1 MQVLR
6 FHLLSRLLYVPGF
19 LIERPYFLSPTPPVG
34 RTYFI
39 GGKTL
44 KRKGKHSKAV
54 LCALLSS
61 AVLCQ
66 IPGMSWAEGEDNLF
80 DFDPIV
86 VTATKTPVKLS
97 ESNANMTV
105 ITRKDIEEQHYADL
119 SEALRNVPGVTI
131 NNYGTG
137 IGHEAS
143 NMLRINGSDKIVVL
157 VDGVRVDAAGV
168 NFAAAAYSDLDNVEK
183 IEVLKG
189 AAASLYGANAK
200 GGVIQIITRKA
211 EGNKSTLTYTGGSY
225 DKENYAFMNQGKAG
239 DYSWVVTS
247 QKDIMGDYKDANG
260 TAVPE
265 HRNAE
270 TTTFKLTKAINE
282 KSDITFDY
290 QKYQSDYMYSGTNEN
305 LNWRNLG
312 NVDNSNW
319 KLIYNNQLTDN
330 LKNRL
335 TFYNGVYDNWF
346 QWSNNAG
353 TSMEK
358 VKTMRLQDEFTQT
371 LADNHTVTGGFEYS
385 RDKVVSK
392 GNKKLS
398 NSAYYVQD
406 EWNLDRQWKLTS
418 GVRYDDS
425 AQYGSNTSPHVNLG
439 YKANEDTSYYVS
451 YNKYF
456 IVPTPDQV
464 FNNTYG
470 NNNLKAEKG
479 DNLEFGVNHRLSDT
493 LSTTFHMFKR
503 SSSNAVFYDY
513 NLWKYVNSDEKVH
526 GWDIQLNKQVTKQL
540 STYVGYTHTTIDAT
554 IQQAE
559 NVDGYVPK
567 GYWNVGA
574 DYRQER
580 YDIHLQGRGVSDKTG
595 PQNGTA
601 YSNYFPE
608 STYWVWDFALNYK
621 LSKDAKTFLRVNNL
635 FNKFYAEQSNA
646 SNRPGWGGNPGEW
659 YTSPGRN
666 YQLGV
671 QYQF

>member
-1 MQVLR
+1 M
-6 FHLLSRLLYVPGF
+6 
-19 LIERPYFLSPTPPVG
+19 
-34 RTYFI
+34 
-39 GGKTL
+39 

-66 IPGMSWAEGEDNLF
+66 IPGISWAEGEDNQF

-97 ESNANMTV
+97 ESNANLTV
-105 ITRKDIEEQHYADL
+105 ITRKDIEEQHYSDL

-131 NNYGTG
+131 NNFGTG
-137 IGHEAS
+137 IGYEAS

-168 NFAAAAYSDLDNVEK
+168 NFAAAAYGSLDNVER
-183 IEVLKG
+183 IEILKG

-211 EGNKSTLTYTGGSY
+211 EENKSTLTYTGGSY
-225 DKENYAFMNQGKAG
+225 DKENYAFMNQGKSG

-247 QKDIMGDYKDANG
+247 QKDIMGDYRDANG
-260 TAVPE
+260 TTVPE

-290 QKYQSDYMYSGTNEN
+290 QKYQSDYMYSGTNYY
-305 LNWRNLG
+305 LSQRNPG
-312 NVDNSNW
+312 NMDSYNW

-335 TFYNGVYDNWF
+335 TFYNGVYDNTF
-346 QWSNNAG
+346 QTNDPYWGMGIG
-353 TSMEK
+353 TSWTK
-358 VKTMRLQDEFTQT
+358 VKTLRLQDEFTQT
-371 LADNHTVTGGFEYS
+371 FADNHTVTGGFEYS
-385 RDKVVSK
+385 RDKVVSS
-392 GNKKLS
+392 GNKKIS

-406 EWNLDRQWKLTS
+406 EWDLDRQWKLTS
-418 GVRYDDS
+418 GIRYDDS
-425 AQYGSNTSPHVNLG
+425 TQYGSNTSPHVNIG
-439 YKANEDTSYYVS
+439 YKASDETNYYIS

-456 IVPTPDQV
+456 IVPTPYQV
-464 FNNTYG
+464 FNDTYG
-470 NNNLKAEKG
+470 NYNLKAEKG
-479 DNLEFGVNHRLSDT
+479 DNLELGVNHQLSDT
-493 LSTTFHMFKR
+493 LSTTFHLFR
-503 SSSNAVFYDY
+503 RDSSNAVGFDMSSY
-513 NLWKYVNSDEKVH
+513 KYVNFDEKAH
-526 GWDIQLNKQVTKQL
+526 GWDIQLNKKLTEQL
-540 STYVGYTHTTIDAT
+540 STYIGYTHTTIDPT
-554 IQQAE
+554 VERSQ
-559 NVDGYVPK
+559 NVDGCIPK
-567 GYWNVGA
+567 GYWNVGV
-574 DYRQER
+574 DYRQEK
-580 YDIHLQGRGVSDKTG
+580 YDVHLQGRGVFDKPG
-595 PQNGTA
+595 PQNSAA

-608 STYWVWDFALNYK
+608 NTYWVWDLALNYK
-621 LSKDAKTFLRVNNL
+621 ITPNTKTFLRVNNL
-635 FNKFYAEQSNA
+635 FDKFYAEQSYA
-646 SNRPGWGGNPGEW
+646 RSDYGGSPGEW